1 MTLGDNVINTM
12 REELNSIADNNPT
25 ENTLGIISNR
35 RAFAKTE
42 TYRKLK
48 KNELSNEEMYFLLNN
63 YRYGSKEIAE
73 FLVDAISDLTAE
85 KLVAIGGL
93 ESILTQT
100 SNELNYF
107 WDLTNALVDKFKMDN
122 PSKSLNVILK
132 YLTTDEKISS
142 DIMGVNRVMNIII
155 DKRFSPHINRE
166 LVPKRNQP
174 VYNEKEKELIIAIK
188 DNYSLI
194 FNLTSNRQK
203 IEEEKGYA
211 DLKWILWGNDLNN
224 IYRYISDNYSN
235 QVSKIAC
242 FLINTFR
249 KCPYIEIDFV
259 IDYINTQTKLPK
271 EVQLIVLYTLLCSR
285 NLDPIIDFDK
295 ALKYCENLY
304 EKSGISKGLHEI
316 LTLVTEENINIFDI
330 FIKRVSNLNDITKE
344 RSNEIYK
351 YYFKNQRKRNGA
363 FTESLKLKAMI
374 GLKLSD
380 LEIAEEVRRLSQ
392 RGINTYSITS
402 NFHCNPEKPYTYPGF
417 YTMKEIMILGLTN
430 MNLYEFE
437 RKNFANMSYKDLVQ
451 EFFFKYY
458 KNFDG
463 KIVITWKMA
472 NNPSFIKSLLMEL
485 NGHSYKIEQIMEMI
499 NIKNIGFKKYMDILE
514 DIQRNSNNDRF
525 FVSNE
530 FGYIKN
536 TFAAFHQKALRF
548 ATDSEIYMYKHK
560 IPTSLL
566 LSSRYCTYEVFDYFL
581 KRIESNKVSK
591 DVVFDVIPAIIR
603 GVENNKKL
611 TQEQQID
618 ILVRIGKKPFVS
630 RFYNVKNLKSKT
642 ITFNVANSENLTVK
656 DFQNYYSKIR
666 EVK

>member
-1 MTLGDNVINTM
+1 MILKEDIINIM
-12 REELNSIADNNPT
+12 KEELNSITDS
-25 ENTLGIISNR
+25 TLGVISNR

-42 TYRKLK
+42 TYRKLR

-63 YRYGSKEIAE
+63 YKYGSKKIAE
-73 FLVDAISDLTAE
+73 FLVDAIPDFTAE

-100 SNELNYF
+100 SNESNYF

-132 YLTTDEKISS
+132 YLTTAEKVSS
-142 DIMGVNRVMNIII
+142 DIMGANRVMNIII
-155 DKRFSPHINRE
+155 ERRFSPHINRE
-166 LVPKRNQP
+166 LIPKTNQP
-174 VYNEKEKELIIAIK
+174 VYNEKEKELIIAVK

-203 IEEEKGYA
+203 REEEKGYA

-224 IYRYISDNYSN
+224 ISRYISDNYSN
-235 QVSKIAC
+235 QVSKMAC
-242 FLINTFR
+242 FLIVTFR
-249 KCPYIEIDFV
+249 KCPYIDIDFV

-330 FIKRVSNLNDITKE
+330 FIKRVSNLNNITKE

-351 YYFKNQRKRNGA
+351 YYFKNQNKKNGT
-363 FTESLKLKAMI
+363 FIESLKLKAMI
-374 GLKLSD
+374 GLKVSD

-392 RGINTYSITS
+392 RGVNTYSITS
-402 NFHCNPEKPYTYPGF
+402 NFHCDPEKPYTYPGF
-417 YTMKEIMILGLTN
+417 HTMKEIMILGLTN
-430 MNLYEFE
+430 MNLYKRE
-437 RKNFANMSYKDLVQ
+437 RENFANMSYKDLVQ
-451 EFFFKYY
+451 EFFFKNC
-458 KNFDG
+458 KTFNG
-463 KIVITWKMA
+463 EIVITWKMA
-472 NNPSFIKSLLMEL
+472 NDPSFIKSLLMEL
-485 NGHSYKIEQIMEMI
+485 NDHSCKIGQIMEMI

-514 DIQRNSNNDRF
+514 DVQRNSNNNRL

-530 FGYIKN
+530 FEYIKN
-536 TFAAFHQKALRF
+536 TFTVFHQEALRF
-548 ATDSEIYMYKHK
+548 ATESEINMYKHK

-566 LSSRYCTYEVFDYFL
+566 LSSKYCTYEVFDYFL

-591 DVVFDVIPAIIR
+591 DVVFDVIPAIVR
-603 GVENNKKL
+603 GVRNNEKL

-618 ILVRIGKKPFVS
+618 ILVRIGKKPFVLS
-630 RFYNVKNLKSKT
+630 FYNVKNLKSKT
-642 ITFNVANSENLTVK
+642 IIFNVVNSENLTVK